1 MSLIELKGIHKH
13 YVTGDTET
21 IALGGV
27 DLTIK
32 EGEFL
37 SIIGPSGSGKS
48 TLMHILGLLDSP
60 TDGEYK
66 LDGKLMSKRSDK
78 ELARLRRNAIG
89 FVFQSFNLL
98 NRLTVL
104 QNVMLPM
111 AYAGIT
117 PKQRKE
123 KGHELLRRM
132 GIEDKAANRIN
143 QISGGQTQRVAV
155 ARALANNPR
164 LLLADEPTGNLDTKS
179 SANVIELLKDLN
191 NEGHTIIIVTHNP
204 EIAEMT
210 DRVIEIK
217 DGLIVADRKG
227 KTSSKQRKV
236 LA

>member
-21 IALGGV
+21 TALGNV
-27 DLTIK
+27 DLVIN
-32 EGEFL
+32 EGEFI

-60 TDGEYK
+60 TKGEYK
-66 LDGKLMSKRSDK
+66 LDGKLMGKRSDK
-78 ELARLRRNAIG
+78 ELAKLRRDAIG

-98 NRLTVL
+98 SKLTVL

-111 AYAGIT
+111 AYAGV
-117 PKQRKE
+117 PPRQRKE
-123 KGHELLRRM
+123 KGHELLRRV
-132 GIEDKAANRIN
+132 GIEDKAASRIN

-155 ARALANNPR
+155 ARALSNNPR

-179 SANVIELLKDLN
+179 SAKVIELLKELN
-191 NEGHTIIIVTHNP
+191 GEGHTIIIVTHNP

-217 DGLIVADRKG
+217 DGAIVADRKT
-227 KTSSKQRKV
+227 KSATKRRKV
-236 LA
+236 MA